1 MRICVDFDG
10 CLVEQDRPYADI
22 TTPLRFVDGAKEG
35 LLALRA
41 AGHLLLLWSGRASRA
56 LLVDPL
62 LDPFV
67 RAGACEA
74 NVKEWRESRWL
85 HKARY
90 DQMIEFVERELTGV
104 FDAIDDGLA
113 GKPSADLFI
122 DDKAMVMRG
131 PATWAR
137 IARQY
142 GEVEPLFA
150 EVPRA
155 LLDRPVA
162 SLNLVP
168 TGPLK
173 DILDS
178 VRAELKAAGIV
189 YFEPIFALGDSGFW
203 CADRALTINVP
214 WFLATEELHQL
225 AQDRYPRQWGDVLR
239 GVRHEVGHA
248 INYAFELWRRDDW
261 TRTFGDFTAPYP
273 KAAGTWPVAADSP
286 DFVEYVKDE
295 GPGYGQRHP
304 DEDFAETFACWLDPA
319 SNWRERYRAGA
330 RRKLEYMVLIA
341 RDVLT
346 GQPTNHDLGVPK
358 EWRAAYKDQT
368 VAQALAIPPQETA
381 GHLRNSVQP

>member
-1 MRICVDFDG
+1 M
-10 CLVEQDRPYADI
+10 
-22 TTPLRFVDGAKEG
+22 RFVDGAKEG
-35 LLALRA
+35 LLALKR

-67 RAGACEA
+67 RAGVCEA

-90 DQMIEFVERELTGV
+90 DQMIEFVERELPGV

-113 GKPSADLFI
+113 GKPNVDLFI

-142 GEVEPLFA
+142 GEEQPLFA

-203 CADRALTINVP
+203 CADRALTINIP
-214 WFLATEELHQL
+214 WFLATPELHQL
-225 AQDRYPRQWGDVLR
+225 AQARYPRQWGDVLR

-248 INYAFELWRRDDW
+248 VNYAFQLWQRDDW
-261 TRTFGDFTAPYP
+261 TKTFGDFTAPYP
-273 KAAGTWPVAADSP
+273 KAAGTWPVIVDSP

-319 SNWRERYRAGA
+319 SNWRESYRAGA
-330 RRKLEYMVLIA
+330 RRKREYMVLIA

-358 EWRAAYKDQT
+358 EWRAAYKYQT

-381 GHLRNSVQP
+381 RHLRNSMQP